1 MLKTSLFN
9 YQYVPA
15 KIKLPEE
22 KLVLVFH
29 GLGDSLNGFLWLPS
43 ELNLDELS
51 YFFVNAPDSYFGG
64 YSWYDFMDDSGP
76 GIIRSRPLIFHL
88 IDELC
93 AQGVKT
99 ENLFLFGF
107 SQGSLMAMDV
117 GLRLEH
123 KLAGV
128 CGVSGYVYF
137 MEDYPAKLSPQAK
150 EQNFLTTH
158 GVQDPVVP
166 FSVSKQQYG
175 MLKDMGLTLTF
186 ITYQK
191 DHTILPQEL
200 IDIQSWFRERLKAGR
215 NSN

>member
-1 MLKTSLFN
+1 MLKSGLFH

-22 KLVLVFH
+22 KVVLVFH
-29 GLGDSLNGFLWLPS
+29 GLGDSLKGFMWLPS

-51 YFFVNAPDSYFGG
+51 YFMVNAPDSYFGG
-64 YSWYDFMDDSGP
+64 YSWYDFMDDAGP
-76 GIIRSRPLIFHL
+76 GVIRSRALLFQLIE
-88 IDELC
+88 ELRT
-93 AQGVKT
+93 QGVKT
-99 ENLFLFGF
+99 ENMFLFGF
-107 SQGSLMAMDV
+107 SQGSLMALDV

-123 KLAGV
+123 RLAGI

-137 MEDYPAKLSPQAK
+137 MEEYPAKLSSVARS
-150 EQNFLTTH
+150 QNILTTH

-166 FSVSKQQYG
+166 YSVSKEQYE
-175 MLKDMGLTLTF
+175 MLKKMELDLTF

-200 IDIQSWFRERLKAGR
+200 VDIQSWFRERLRAGR
-215 NSN
+215 NAG